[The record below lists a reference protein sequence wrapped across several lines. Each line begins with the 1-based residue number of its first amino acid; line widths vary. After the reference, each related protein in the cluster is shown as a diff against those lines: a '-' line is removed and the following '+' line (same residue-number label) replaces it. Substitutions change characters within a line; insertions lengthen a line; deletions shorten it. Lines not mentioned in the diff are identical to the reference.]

1 MIEWKQMTMQEAE
14 NKMEVLR
21 DIFDVVRLLK
31 GSDLQAAGMESKLAG
46 RENLCQC
53 YAFWNKDKRCENCIS
68 LKALEE
74 KKQTS
79 KIEFL
84 DSDMY
89 QVFARYLEI
98 DSEPYVMEMLKKLD
112 ENTLTDEE
120 GYEKLTEKLTVYSEK
135 LYRDVLTGAY
145 NRRYFEEKVKNMSLN
160 AGVAVIDL
168 DNFKLFNDTYGH
180 DGGDLV
186 LTTVVNV
193 IRHYI
198 RRTDILVRYGGDEFL
213 LILPGIEKEVF
224 SQKLRMIQEKI
235 HATHIPG
242 FNRRKLSVSIGG
254 VMFTHCRLEEAITK
268 ADRLMYMAKG
278 HKNIVVTRWEQ
289 KQNTD
294 KMEKRNLP
302 QLLVVDD
309 SEMNREILKEILG
322 KEYQILEACD
332 GEEALKMLE
341 QYGTEISLVL
351 LDIIMPKMDGFE
363 VLAYMNRDKW
373 IEDIPVIMISSEG
386 SESYIRRAYELG
398 ASDYISRPFDTK
410 VVYQRVINMIKLYA
424 KQRRLIHLVT
434 DQIYEKEKNNRMMT
448 GILSQIVEFRNGE
461 SGLHVLHINILTQLL
476 LEKLMR
482 KSENY
487 DLSWSQQ
494 HMIATA
500 SALHDIGKIGID
512 EKILNK
518 PGKLTK
524 EEFEAMKQ
532 HTIIGARMLD
542 RLEMYHD
549 EEMMKYAYEI
559 CRWHHERYDGK
570 GYPDGLVGEEI
581 PISAQVVSLAD
592 AYDALISDRVY
603 KKAYSHEQAVKMIL
617 NGECGAFN
625 PVLLE
630 CLTDIQDH
638 LKEVVDSDFVENF
651 DAEDNIELAGSH
663 RSETENISVG
673 GGKSLKHLMEDI

>member
-21 DIFDVVRLLK
+21 EIFDVVRLLK

-135 LYRDVLTGAY
+135 LYKDVLTGAY

-168 DNFKLFNDTYGH
+168 DDFKLFNDTYGH

-254 VMFTHCRLEEAITK
+254 VMFTHGRLEEAITK

-322 KEYQILEACD
+322 KEYRILEACD

-398 ASDYISRPFDTK
+398 ASDYISRPFDAK

-570 GYPDGLVGEEI
+570 GYPDGLKGEEI

-592 AYDALISDRVY
+592 VYDALVSDRVY
-603 KKAYSHEQAVKMIL
+603 KKAYSHEKAMEMIL
-617 NGECGAFN
+617 NGECGMFN
-625 PVLLE
+625 PLLLE
-630 CLTDIQDH
+630 CLVEIQDKVR
-638 LKEVVDSDFVENF
+638 KELGIKGVNECLEYLEERN
-651 DAEDNIELAGSH
+651 
-663 RSETENISVG
+663 
-673 GGKSLKHLMEDI
+673 